1 MSFAFGPWS
10 TSMSTGIHVEL
21 NTFWRRR
28 MAMLP
33 QIARLNSPLSRRS
46 RWSLVLGAIALL
58 ALPTWCVNAQSP
70 DEKPESKALP
80 APRPAAAAAV
90 EPTLSPVAAKPAA
103 GAGQSRP
110 PVVEF
115 LPQYSAQEQQIEL
128 ELEKN
133 TSLDFTDESL
143 DGVRDTIMER
153 HGFNIII
160 EKRLLEEDSVAT
172 DATDINLKVSEIP
185 LRSALKLL
193 LQPKGLTF
201 VVEDSVLK
209 ITTGPA
215 HFSQYLTRTYPVRD
229 LIGDDTADFKLL
241 MEAIKLGVT
250 PGAWVDGISTGQEK
264 PAKRS
269 DSVATISMVPAS
281 GSLVIRQNW
290 EGHEE
295 VLKLLRALRQAKVE
309 SSKRSEVV
317 PPPIGPFSS

>member
-1 MSFAFGPWS
+1 
-10 TSMSTGIHVEL
+10 
-21 NTFWRRR
+21 
-28 MAMLP
+28 MLP

-80 APRPAAAAAV
+80 APTPAAAAAV

-110 PVVEF
+110 SAVEF
-115 LPQYSAQEQQIEL
+115 LPRYSAQEQQIEL

-133 TSLDFTDESL
+133 TTLDFTDESL

-160 EKRLLEEDSVAT
+160 DKVLLEEDSIAT

-193 LQPKGLTF
+193 LQPKRLTF
-201 VVEDSVLK
+201 VIEDSVLK
-209 ITTGPA
+209 ITTGSVSV
-215 HFSQYLTRTYPVRD
+215 SQYLTRTYPVPD
-229 LIGDDTADFKLL
+229 LVGEVTADFGDKTAQFKLL

-250 PGAWVDGISTGQEK
+250 PRAWMDAGLTESGKPGMPGK
-264 PAKRS
+264 PAKPN
-269 DSVATISMVPAS
+269 DAVATISMVPAS
-281 GSLVIRQNW
+281 GSLVIRQSW

-309 SSKRSEVV
+309 SSKNSEVKPQPIV
-317 PPPIGPFSS
+317 PSY